1 MYQQESSARSLQQLL
16 AGDFAFEA
24 TRITHDMT
32 LHRIEVIG
40 PFLGNKS
47 APIDGPGEHRT
58 RSQTE
63 FFPEEIGDRRL
74 SLRTDN
80 GFALHVGGILLE
92 IRLLTMME
100 R

>member
-1 MYQQESSARSLQQLL
+1 MYQPKSSARSLQQLL
-16 AGDFAFEA
+16 TGDFAFEA
-24 TRITHDMT
+24 TSITHDMT

-40 PFLGNKS
+40 PFLRNKS
-47 APIDGPGEHRT
+47 APIDGPSEHRA

-63 FFPEEIGDRRL
+63 LFPEEIGDRRL

-80 GFALHVGGILLE
+80 GFALHLGGILVE
-92 IRLLTMME
+92 IWLLTMIE